1 MVKLPQIQRGKIYIL
16 LAVLSWMGLLL
27 VNLIRVFGEINQMEG
42 VISKE
47 ITWVLEI
54 LFFIWLYIYFND
66 SIKKNE
72 NRSFIDFIWRP
83 ASTGLI
89 ATGTSFLIN
98 FFITC

>member
-54 LFFIWLYIYFND
+54 LFLYGYT
-66 SIKKNE
+66 SISMIQLRKMKIE
-72 NRSFIDFIWRP
+72 IL
-83 ASTGLI
+83 LI
-89 ATGTSFLIN
+89 LFGGPHPQV
-98 FFITC
+98 